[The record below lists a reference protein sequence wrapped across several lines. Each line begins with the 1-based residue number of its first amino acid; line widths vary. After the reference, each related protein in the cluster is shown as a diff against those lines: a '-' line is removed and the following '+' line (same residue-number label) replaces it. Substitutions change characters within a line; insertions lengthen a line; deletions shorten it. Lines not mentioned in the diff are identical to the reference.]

1 MKKIN
6 IVRSWLIGSF
16 VLFGITSCT
25 AGFED
30 ANRPGHETS
39 LEELGRDDYAVSSF
53 ITELQNFAFPEQENT
68 YQNTE
73 DLIGNY
79 LGRYMTYVKPDF
91 SVKNYTCFNAS
102 DDWKIVPWRDVFAKA
117 TSSFNAVAVLTQEE
131 GPMYALALILRAQ
144 LMLRFTDTYGPLP
157 IGVEEDA
164 NAYSSQEKVYSHLIE
179 TLDKAISII
188 TPLVETIPGL
198 GVWR

>member
-79 LGRYMTYVKPDF
+79 LGRYMTYVGLDAAIFMHPTVWKASGHVDA
-91 SVKNYTCFNAS
+91 FN
-102 DDWKIVPWRDVFAKA
+102 DPLIDNRDSKA
-117 TSSFNAVAVLTQEE
+117 EE
-131 GPMYALALILRAQ
+131 
-144 LMLRFTDTYGPLP
+144 
-157 IGVEEDA
+157 
-164 NAYSSQEKVYSHLIE
+164 K
-179 TLDKAISII
+179 
-188 TPLVETIPGL
+188 
-198 GVWR
+198 

>member
-79 LGRYMTYVKPDF
+79 LGKSYRGGMCLPK
-91 SVKNYTCFNAS
+91 
-102 DDWKIVPWRDVFAKA
+102 RR
-117 TSSFNAVAVLTQEE
+117 LH
-131 GPMYALALILRAQ
+131 
-144 LMLRFTDTYGPLP
+144 LMLWL
-157 IGVEEDA
+157 
-164 NAYSSQEKVYSHLIE
+164 SSHKKRAPCMH
-179 TLDKAISII
+179 
-188 TPLVETIPGL
+188 
-198 GVWR
+198 WH

>member
-1 MKKIN
+1 MFYSGLPLVLRGLRMLT
-6 IVRSWLIGSF
+6 VRDMRLRWKSL
-16 VLFGITSCT
+16 
-25 AGFED
+25 D
-30 ANRPGHETS
+30 ETTMRFP
-39 LEELGRDDYAVSSF
+39 LF

-117 TSSFNAVAVLTQEE
+117 TSSFNAVAVLTQER
-131 GPMYALALILRAQ
+131 GPHVCIGIN
-144 LMLRFTDTYGPLP
+144 FTCAVNVAFY
-157 IGVEEDA
+157 
-164 NAYSSQEKVYSHLIE
+164 
-179 TLDKAISII
+179 
-188 TPLVETIPGL
+188 
-198 GVWR
+198 